1 MAQGLAG
8 AHVHTDT
15 AIAVRGHAH
24 DIHAHTDTAIA
35 VRGHAHAIHVH
46 TDTAIAMRGHAHAQH
61 TCAHR
66 HSDSRAWTRT

>member
-35 VRGHAHAIHVH
+35 VRGHAHA
-46 TDTAIAMRGHAHAQH
+46 QH